1 MFRSEDKLRRAVVF
15 LSGRSSEDDDVL
27 YSALKPVLRPPK
39 RTLDASIVDFVWS
52 DVGTVTLSSPLAAA
66 AGPQARTSTPRGR
79 RRLSSAITIVG
90 RSCMAVHRAE
100 ATVPRRYFFAVSSPV
115 ALDEVSCGT

>member
-52 DVGTVTLSSPLAAA
+52 DVGTVTFALRPLQRLPDHRYA
-66 AGPQARTSTPRGR
+66 R
-79 RRLSSAITIVG
+79 RRREDDG
-90 RSCMAVHRAE
+90 GCHR
-100 ATVPRRYFFAVSSPV
+100 
-115 ALDEVSCGT
+115 L